1 MFFFIPVSPSVGPS
15 VYFRRTAVVSLSDP
29 LSDETGQTAS
39 DWLSLCAALQDNFY
53 LLFDVHAAQQAWVHR
68 HLCIYMKS
76 VSTWVFK
83 NVLRYLRAI
92 YLKNQYKCKIKKNI
106 QNSQF
111 RAAQQAL
118 REYLKDGVEH
128 PYKKDYE
135 YENLQLMC
143 FFFLS
148 NQVFYLNT
156 LTVYLLQ
163 LLVTVSI

>member
-1 MFFFIPVSPSVGPS
+1 M
-15 VYFRRTAVVSLSDP
+15 
-29 LSDETGQTAS
+29 Q
-39 DWLSLCAALQDNFY
+39 N
-53 LLFDVHAAQQAWVHR
+53 
-68 HLCIYMKS
+68 
-76 VSTWVFK
+76 
-83 NVLRYLRAI
+83 
-92 YLKNQYKCKIKKNI
+92 KKNI

-128 PYKKDYE
+128 PYKKDYG